1 MSIALYNDL
10 LFTSK
15 NFDPKIYVLDRQT
28 NNQITNIGD
37 LNLAET
43 RKYMFINNG
52 EIMIAIGPSF
62 MILTMFRVNLA
73 SNYTVEQ
80 FLAYP
85 FPTVHRLAKVND
97 TLFYAS
103 IWTNRRIVAY
113 RYQNA
118 TWSSKSFVNATGSG
132 SAAHITV
139 DECGRICY
147 IIGSFDLRIFDS
159 LIWRWHIGI

>member
-1 MSIALYNDL
+1 MSIALYNGL

-15 NFDPKIYVLDRQT
+15 NFDPEIYVLDRQT
-28 NNQITNIGD
+28 NNQITNISD
-37 LNLAET
+37 LSLAET

-52 EIMIAIGPSF
+52 EIMIATGPSF
-62 MILTMFRVNLA
+62 MALTMFRVNSA

-85 FPTVHRLAKVND
+85 FPIVHGLAKVND

-113 RYQNA
+113 
-118 TWSSKSFVNATGSG
+118 
-132 SAAHITV
+132 
-139 DECGRICY
+139 
-147 IIGSFDLRIFDS
+147 
-159 LIWRWHIGI
+159 